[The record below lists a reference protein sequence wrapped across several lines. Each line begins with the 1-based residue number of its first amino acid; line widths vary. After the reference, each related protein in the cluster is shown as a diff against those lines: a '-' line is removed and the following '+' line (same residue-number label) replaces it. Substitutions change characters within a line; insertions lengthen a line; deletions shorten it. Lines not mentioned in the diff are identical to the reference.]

1 MMDTSCP
8 SCKHDYTIDDNQ
20 FAQTV
25 NCPKCQHSHLAMFA
39 VSETPKPDICLEL
52 AEESEATTPSTAAPS
67 TVTTQKPLSASQ
79 SKMSKHIDM
88 IETEMARFIPLLLEA
103 EAKREN
109 ESNTRMIIDK
119 ILMEVL
125 GYKIEEIKTEQKIQG
140 KRADYVLSV
149 NDRDL
154 IVIELKRVGMPLRDK
169 QAFQAVSYGAYS
181 GIRWA
186 LLTNGLVWHL
196 YRVQLCEKV
205 DYSLVFTLDL
215 RDGLDKT
222 ESHYFYLLSRHGML
236 RKGLLDKVWHKLN
249 ALSYENLVNTVLTD
263 EVITKIR
270 TTLNKE
276 STVRLSQDE
285 VRSAVENTLLQLN

>member
-1 MMDTSCP
+1 MVDTSCP
-8 SCKHDYTIDDNQ
+8 SCKHHYTVDDSQ

-25 NCPKCQHSHLAMFA
+25 TCPQCQHDHLAMFA
-39 VSETPKPDICLEL
+39 VSDTHKPDISFDLEEDNTL
-52 AEESEATTPSTAAPS
+52 LSEPSSESSTLTA
-67 TVTTQKPLSASQ
+67 QKPLLPSQ
-79 SKMSKHIDM
+79 SKMNARIEM
-88 IETEMARFIPLLLEA
+88 IEKEMTRFIPLLLEA
-103 EAKREN
+103 EEKREN

-140 KRADYVLSV
+140 KRADYVLSA

-154 IVIELKRVGMPLRDK
+154 IVIELKRVGMSLKDK
-169 QAFQAVSYGAYS
+169 QVFQAVSYGAYS

-205 DYSLVFTLDL
+205 DYDHVFTLDL

-222 ESHYFYLLSRHGML
+222 ECHYFYLLSRHGML

-249 ALSYENLVNTVLTD
+249 ALSYENLVNAVLTD
-263 EVITKIR
+263 GVITKIR

-276 STVRLSQDE
+276 SDVRLSQEE
-285 VRSAVENTLLQLN
+285 VRTAVESTLLQLD